1 MERNLTPPK
10 QNYAYSGFNSGSSD
24 FTTTTISCAKN
35 SVHVHNSV
43 TSFGPTLNDK
53 NVMPSLYADVKSG
66 HRHQDKMNL
75 TRTDG
80 RI

>member
-1 MERNLTPPK
+1 MERNLTLPK
-10 QNYAYSGFNSGSSD
+10 QNYAYSGFNSGFSD

-35 SVHVHNSV
+35 SAHVHNSV
-43 TSFGPTLNDK
+43 TSFGPTLNNKD
-53 NVMPSLYADVKSG
+53 VMPSLHAEVKSG
-66 HRHQDKMNL
+66 HRHQNKTNL